1 MDKWRPRHQQ
11 RNCWLGWSLYFP
23 FVGSN
28 FYRGDILM
36 GYFLYKGLKKPL
48 IFFGLKDKYIYYAL
62 GSAVGGIVVVAILS
76 SIFGIF
82 GMIIGAALGGTGV
95 FLSYKTQDSKGLYN
109 KTKNEEELHIIPSKF
124 KNSKNSKLKS
134 KH

>member
-1 MDKWRPRHQQ
+1 
-11 RNCWLGWSLYFP
+11 
-23 FVGSN
+23 
-28 FYRGDILM
+28 M

-95 FLSYKTQDSKGLYN
+95 FLSYKTQDTKGLYN

>member
-1 MDKWRPRHQQ
+1 
-11 RNCWLGWSLYFP
+11 
-23 FVGSN
+23 
-28 FYRGDILM
+28 M

-48 IFFGLKDKYIYYAL
+48 IFFGLKDKYIYYAM
-62 GSAVGGIVVVAILS
+62 GSAVGGIVIVAILS

-124 KNSKNSKLKS
+124 RKSKNSKIKS